1 MAAATK
7 KSAAKR
13 VSAKREQAEHVGID
27 GHVHDGP
34 DDMCGL
40 CEALNE
46 PAVPIA
52 EDTLAPPELF
62 EPSSRATDPP
72 KPELPKPANNS
83 FEKLYPE
90 GTKLFWY
97 HPKAENAEPIPLPS
111 VVFNQPDKV
120 FFFDLHQ
127 VRRNPFTQMY
137 MWMDRFEVP
146 IALQRHIVST
156 VDDREFFDMCDK
168 WMEAVGGGATSGE

>member
-1 MAAATK
+1 MAATAK
-7 KSAAKR
+7 KAAAKR
-13 VSAKREQAEHVGID
+13 VPKKVQHVGLD
-27 GHVHDGP
+27 GHVHEGAEDV
-34 DDMCGL
+34 CGL

-46 PAVPIA
+46 PPLV
-52 EDTLAPPELF
+52 ESESTLQPPELF
-62 EPSSRATDPP
+62 VEKAKPQAPPTPQVP
-72 KPELPKPANNS
+72 KPKSN
-83 FEKLYPE
+83 FEGLYPE

-120 FFFDLHQ
+120 FFFELHQ

-146 IALQRHIVST
+146 VVLQRHIVNT
-156 VDDREFFDMCDK
+156 VDDREFFEMCDK

>member
-13 VSAKREQAEHVGID
+13 VRASTQLEHVGID

-34 DDMCGL
+34 DDICGL

-46 PAVPIA
+46 PAVAVTQPA
-52 EDTLAPPELF
+52 APELF
-62 EPSSRATDPP
+62 VEKP
-72 KPELPKPANNS
+72 KPPTPQLPKPADNP

-120 FFFDLHQ
+120 FFFELHQ
-127 VRRNPFTQMY
+127 LRRNPFTQMY

-146 IALQRHIVST
+146 TALQRHIVNT

-168 WMEAVGGGATSGE
+168 WMEAIGGGATSGE